1 MSTAHV
7 ETTPLSRPTRHLTAD
22 HDAPRRA
29 RDEGDLGVVL
39 AMPTARR
46 DQRELELVAGQRR
59 RLDVQARQLGRL
71 MERRPEL
78 RGAYAP
84 ADLALEALITGI

>member
-1 MSTAHV
+1 MSTAPV
-7 ETTPLSRPTRHLTAD
+7 ETTTLDGTRNHAPGQTGGLAVVLDLRATRAD
-22 HDAPRRA
+22 S
-29 RDEGDLGVVL
+29 RDERV
-39 AMPTARR
+39 
-46 DQRELELVAGQRR
+46 VAGQRR

-84 ADLALEALITGI
+84 ADLALERLLAGI

>member
-7 ETTPLSRPTRHLTAD
+7 ETTPLDDVTIPRQGEPTDTAGL
-22 HDAPRRA
+22 A
-29 RDEGDLGVVL
+29 VVL
-39 AMPTARR
+39 EMPGTREDVR
-46 DQRELELVAGQRR
+46 DGRLVDGQRR
-59 RLDVQARQLGRL
+59 RLDVRARQLGRL

-84 ADLALEALITGI
+84 ADLALASLLTDI